1 MKKTVWVNTVIRNE
15 ENFIWYGL
23 MSVLDFVDKIL
34 VYDMGSTDKTI
45 DIIKSIKSKKI
56 ILKEFSANSE
66 MITHA
71 KVRQQMLDETKSDWV
86 LLLDGDEIWLDRSI
100 KTLRLEIEKTKV
112 ECLVVPTIML
122 LGDVY
127 HYQEE
132 KAGDYHIAGKVGH
145 YNLRAFKK
153 DIPGLHVEIHPNK
166 QGYMREGFF
175 DKNKKLIYERG
186 NKNVKVINT
195 PYLHASHLQRSSK
208 DQEVVERAMRFK
220 YELGIPFP
228 KDFKYPLVFYLPR
241 PQIVP
246 SPWKRASF
254 LYKVRAG
261 LETPLKKIKRR
272 FIRGNL

>member
-1 MKKTVWVNTVIRNE
+1 MKKSVWVNTVIRNE
-15 ENFIWYGL
+15 ENFIWFAL
-23 MSVLDFVDKIL
+23 MSVINYVDKIII
-34 VYDMGSTDKTI
+34 YDLGSTDKTVE
-45 DIIKSIKSKKI
+45 IIKTIHSPKI
-56 ILKEFSANSE
+56 VLKEFTANTE
-66 MITHA
+66 MVTHA
-71 KVRQQMLDETKSDWV
+71 RLRQKMLEETKSDWV

-100 KTLRLEIEKTKV
+100 KTLRLEIEKTRA
-112 ECLVVPTIML
+112 ECLVVPTLML

-127 HYQEE
+127 HYQEAL
-132 KAGDYHIAGKVGH
+132 AGDYHIAGKTGH
-145 YNLRAFKK
+145 LNLRAFKR

-166 QGYMREGFF
+166 QGFLREGFF

-186 NKNVKVINT
+186 KKNVGLVNA

-208 DQEVVERAMRFK
+208 DTDVVERVIRFK

-228 KDFKYPLVFYLPR
+228 KDFKYPSVFYLPR

-272 FIRGNL
+272 LKHG